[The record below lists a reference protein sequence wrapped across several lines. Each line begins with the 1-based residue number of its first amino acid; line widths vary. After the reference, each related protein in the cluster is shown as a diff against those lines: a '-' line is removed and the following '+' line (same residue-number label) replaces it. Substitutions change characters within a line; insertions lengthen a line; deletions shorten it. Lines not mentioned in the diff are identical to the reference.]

1 MKTLVLIP
9 AYNEAEKIGE
19 VIDDVKASGFDVL
32 VVDDGS
38 FDQTSRVS
46 QERGASVLT
55 HKINRGQGAA
65 IGTGLEYA
73 KVNHY
78 EIVGFFDADGQMKA
92 EEIKNIIEPI
102 LKNETDVV
110 LGSRFLGQAQNIPFS
125 KLITLKLA
133 LLFTRIT
140 TGLKLSDTH
149 NGFQAWKISTL
160 NKINLTQNRQAY
172 ASELLSEISDHKI
185 KYKEVPVTIKYTNY
199 SKSKGQSIFNALNII
214 WDLIIKK

>member
-1 MKTLVLIP
+1 
-9 AYNEAEKIGE
+9 
-19 VIDDVKASGFDVL
+19 
-32 VVDDGS
+32 
-38 FDQTSRVS
+38 
-46 QERGASVLT
+46 
-55 HKINRGQGAA
+55 
-65 IGTGLEYA
+65 
-73 KVNHY
+73 
-78 EIVGFFDADGQMKA
+78 MKA
-92 EEIKNIIEPI
+92 QEIKNLLEPI
-102 LKNETDVV
+102 LKGETDVV
-110 LGSRFLGQAQNIPFS
+110 LGSRFLGEAKNIPFS